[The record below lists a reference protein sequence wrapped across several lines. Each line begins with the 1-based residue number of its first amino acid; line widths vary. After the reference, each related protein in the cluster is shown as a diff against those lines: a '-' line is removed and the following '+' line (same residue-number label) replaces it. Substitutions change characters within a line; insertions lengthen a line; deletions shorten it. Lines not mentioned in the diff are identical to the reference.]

1 MPRTTA
7 TDSGEQ
13 KLLDDVAKFG
23 WHCMKVFGDNDH
35 EPFTYTIGFF
45 ESYGYPELLIYG
57 LPGEVAHSVL
67 TIAAKAAAS
76 GKPLNLGEPTEEL
89 LEGYACVFVPVPR
102 AEYAEHVGFA
112 RWYYE
117 GDDFPVQQIVWPS
130 KDGLFPWHPKAPPA
144 FRAKQ
149 PVLGQRESGA

>member
-1 MPRTTA
+1 MPRTSA
-7 TDSGEQ
+7 QDSGEQ
-13 KLLDDVAKFG
+13 KLLDDVAEFG
-23 WHCMKVFGDNDH
+23 WHCMKVSGDTEH
-35 EPFTYTIGFF
+35 EPFTYTIGLFQ
-45 ESYGYPELLIYG
+45 SYGHPELLIYG

-67 TIAAKAAAS
+67 TIAANAAAA
-76 GKPLNLGEPTEEL
+76 GKPLSMAKPTEEL
-89 LEGYACVFVPVPR
+89 LEGYSCVFVSVPR

-117 GDDFPVQQIVWPS
+117 GDDFPVEQVVWPS
-130 KDGLFPWHPKAPPA
+130 KAGLFPWHPNASAA